1 MPEACSRTFLCRAF
15 AVTPRFTLD
24 IASLLQVRR
33 QAHDG
38 ARVRRR
44 CAVLAAVLALALGA
58 LVLEQMGAEGL
69 APHHLPRGGHA
80 EALLG
85 SLMRS
90 NLRHSSLP
98 LHRPVRR

>member
-1 MPEACSRTFLCRAF
+1 RDYKVTGVQTCALPISCMPEACSRTFLCRAF

-58 LVLEQMGAEGL
+58 LVLEQMGAEEIGR
-69 APHHLPRGGHA
+69 ASCR
-80 EALLG
+80 E
-85 SLMRS
+85 R
-90 NLRHSSLP
+90 
-98 LHRPVRR
+98 VEVWVV